1 MSLAAQVRAIFQAEV
16 GNTAIR
22 YVTHPQDAVGVA
34 VADDAAWDQII
45 AATVIT
51 DGFHHLAGLGM
62 YHVGSAADFE
72 EQVEEGIGGADGA
85 ATAAATTLV
94 SVALASDFTATT
106 AAAERVLK
114 YQPWML
120 PVPIRVEQA
129 TDRHAMRISDSDT
142 GGQALVA
149 SINVITGMGN

>member
-1 MSLAAQVRAIFQAEV
+1 MSLRGRVSAIHNALVQST
-16 GNTAIR
+16 NLR
-22 YVTHPQDAVGVA
+22 YRTHPGDVAGIA

-51 DGFHHLAGLGM
+51 DAFHHLSGIGA
-62 YHVGSAADFE
+62 YHFGNAADFE

-85 ATAAATTLV
+85 AVAAATTLV
-94 SVALASDFTATT
+94 QLAIASDFTQTSAVG
-106 AAAERVLK
+106 ERVVNFSPL
-114 YQPWML
+114 ML

-129 TDRHAMRISDSDT
+129 ADRHAVRISTSAT

-149 SINVITGMGN
+149 SINVITGLGN

>member
-1 MSLAAQVRAIFQAEV
+1 MTYAAQVNAVYNAYVQSVAV
-16 GNTAIR
+16 R
-22 YVTHPQDAVGVA
+22 YRTHPEDLAGIA

-51 DGFHHLAGLGM
+51 DAFHHLSGIGA

-85 ATAAATTLV
+85 AVAAATTLV
-94 SVALASDFTATT
+94 QLAIASDFTQTT
-106 AAAERVLK
+106 AAGERVVNFSPL
-114 YQPWML
+114 ML

-129 TDRHAMRISDSDT
+129 ADRHAVQISTSAT
-142 GGQALVA
+142 GGQALVV
-149 SINVITGMGN
+149 SINVITGLGN

>member
-1 MSLAAQVRAIFQAEV
+1 MSLRGRVSAIHNALVQST
-16 GNTAIR
+16 NLR
-22 YVTHPQDAVGVA
+22 YRTHPGDVAGIA

-51 DGFHHLAGLGM
+51 DAFHHLSGIGA

-72 EQVEEGIGGADGA
+72 EQVEEGVGGADGA
-85 ATAAATTLV
+85 AVAAATTLV
-94 SVALASDFTATT
+94 QLAIASDFTQTT
-106 AAAERVLK
+106 AAAERLLA
-114 YQPWML
+114 YYPLML

-129 TDRHAMRISDSDT
+129 ADRHAVRISTSAT

-149 SINVITGMGN
+149 SINVITGLGT

>member
-1 MSLAAQVRAIFQAEV
+1 MGLASQIQTVFQKAV
-16 GNTAIR
+16 QSAALR
-22 YVTHPQDAVGVA
+22 YRTHPTNAVGVA

-51 DGFHHLAGLGM
+51 DDWHHLAGLGM
-62 YHVGSAADFE
+62 YHFGNAADFE

-85 ATAAATTLV
+85 AVAAATTLV
-94 SVALASDFTATT
+94 SCAIATDFTATS
-106 AAAERVLK
+106 AVGERVVNFE
-114 YQPWML
+114 PWML
-120 PVPIRVEQA
+120 PVPIRVQQA
-129 TDRHAMRISDSDT
+129 TDRHAMRISTSST

>member
-1 MSLAAQVRAIFQAEV
+1 MSLRGRVSAIHNALVQST
-16 GNTAIR
+16 NLR
-22 YVTHPQDAVGVA
+22 YRTHPGDVAGIA

-51 DGFHHLAGLGM
+51 DAFHHLSGIGA

-72 EQVEEGIGGADGA
+72 EQVEEGVGGADGA
-85 ATAAATTLV
+85 AVAAATTLV
-94 SVALASDFTATT
+94 QLAIASDFTQTT
-106 AAAERVLK
+106 AAAERLLA
-114 YQPWML
+114 YYPLML

-129 TDRHAMRISDSDT
+129 ADRHAVRISTSAT

-149 SINVITGMGN
+149 SINVITGLGN

>member
-1 MSLAAQVRAIFQAEV
+1 MGLASQIQTVFQKAV
-16 GNTAIR
+16 QSAALR
-22 YVTHPQDAVGVA
+22 YRTHPTNAVGVA

-85 ATAAATTLV
+85 AVAAATTLV

-129 TDRHAMRISDSDT
+129 TDRHAMRISTSST

>member
-51 DGFHHLAGLGM
+51 DDWHHLAGLGM
-62 YHVGSAADFE
+62 YHFGNAADFE

-85 ATAAATTLV
+85 AVAAATTLV
-94 SVALASDFTATT
+94 SCAIATDFTATS
-106 AAAERVLK
+106 AVGERVVNFE
-114 YQPWML
+114 PWML
-120 PVPIRVEQA
+120 PVPIRVQQA
-129 TDRHAMRISDSDT
+129 TDRHAMRISTSST